1 MSRTVHWTPARRLL
15 TLLSWLVGIAGV
27 LYFVIPWMMGASPPG
42 GAPMT
47 ALVCAMT
54 VTVGLERGVAGS
66 RPAGVLFWA
75 FATMFLVFR
84 LVVLG

>member
-1 MSRTVHWTPARRLL
+1 
-15 TLLSWLVGIAGV
+15 
-27 LYFVIPWMMGASPPG
+27 
-42 GAPMT
+42 MT

-54 VTVGLERGVAGS
+54 VTVGLERWGAGS
-66 RPAGVLFWA
+66 RPAGVLFWV